1 VINRYSSNN
10 IYILPAE
17 EIWKDAFIK
26 WFTQKMMT
34 DKNIL
39 WYKVRF
45 YYVNTVI
52 NETSYGKVE
61 VILLLVRIFA
71 VVNYAEILQ
80 LIVRTILVV
89 ISNFIRGDF

>member
-1 VINRYSSNN
+1 MINRYSSNN